1 MKTIGVSDTTHTK
14 LKRYCENNDINQGG
28 FVESALKYFE
38 KNGIHPVKHE
48 SPAAEMTKIVKR
60 LDQVFAFIKKQE
72 SEFLRPMTEA
82 VNISENRIQE
92 DLSLLAKADD
102 IGHLIKEFNKVLT
115 TYGNIMKALEGGLGK
130 KLQDQQAQVQE
141 QLKEQQLQNKQAFAL
156 LAKLIDAKN
165 QTNVLKNLGSVYE
178 KLNG

>member
-14 LKRYCENNDINQGG
+14 LKRYCENNDINQGE

-38 KNGIHPVKHE
+38 KNGVHPVKHE

-60 LDQVFAFIKKQE
+60 LDQVVAFIKKQE
-72 SEFLRPMTEA
+72 SEILRPMAES

-92 DLSLLAKADD
+92 DLSLLATSEDVS
-102 IGHLIKEFNKVLT
+102 HLVKEFNKVLT
-115 TYGNIMKALEGGLGK
+115 TYGNIMKALETDLGK
-130 KLQDQQAQVQE
+130 KLKDQQTQIQE
-141 QLKEQQLQNKQAFAL
+141 QLKVQQLQNKQAFDL
-156 LAKLIDAKN
+156 LAKLMDAKN
-165 QTNVLKNLGSVYE
+165 QTGTLQSLRSVYE